1 MEMKV
6 EMEAGFCQTFN
17 RFIAADQGAASHVE
31 RSLGLE
37 FGEMEDVID
46 ILFHRKVTAA
56 QTFVLK
62 LVVSFENQILFKQKK
77 HRQLTLF
84 KRFF

>member
-1 MEMKV
+1 MHGDEGGDGGWRLYFV
-6 EMEAGFCQTFN
+6 RRLTDLLQQRHTAQ
-17 RFIAADQGAASHVE
+17 RAASHVK

-62 LVVSFENQILFKQKK
+62 LFVSFENQILFKQKNIDN
-77 HRQLTLF
+77 
-84 KRFF
+84 